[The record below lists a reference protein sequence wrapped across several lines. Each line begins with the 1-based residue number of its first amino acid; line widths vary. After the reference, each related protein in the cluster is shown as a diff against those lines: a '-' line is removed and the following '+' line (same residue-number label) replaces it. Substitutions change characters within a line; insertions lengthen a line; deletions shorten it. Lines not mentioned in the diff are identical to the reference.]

1 MTVGKP
7 LTVKKKRQVADIW
20 AFLLRL
26 INCFIFI
33 ENLS

>member
-1 MTVGKP
+1 MTAGKP
-7 LTVKKKRQVADIW
+7 LTVKKRQVADIW

-26 INCFIFI
+26 INCVIFI